1 MTPTLDLE
9 KMTTTDK
16 LRLMEDL
23 WRNLAAEDPPVASPA
38 WHGDVLAQRDR
49 LIVSGEEPFIDWEV
63 AKKQLRAELP

>member
-1 MTPTLDLE
+1 
-9 KMTTTDK
+9 
-16 LRLMEDL
+16 MEDL